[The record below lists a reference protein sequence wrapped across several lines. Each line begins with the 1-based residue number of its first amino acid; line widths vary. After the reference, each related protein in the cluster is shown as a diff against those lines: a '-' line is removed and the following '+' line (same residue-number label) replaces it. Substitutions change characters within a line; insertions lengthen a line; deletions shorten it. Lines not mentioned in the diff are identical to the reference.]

1 MRLKYNKEKQ
11 NDTAIMK
18 PTEKFKSIKRSE
30 LISKI
35 IILIILTAGAIFI
48 MFPLL
53 WMISTALKSD
63 RELFTNTSFIP
74 RDWMWSNFLR
84 AWNSAPFTT
93 YLKNTLFITIMGVAG
108 ALLSNSLVAYG
119 FAKINF
125 KGKKVM
131 FAMVLATMM
140 IPGTVTMIP
149 TYILFAKLKWVGT
162 FLPLVVPPFFAGAF
176 NVFLLRQFLLGIPND
191 YSEAAKIEGAGE
203 LAIYWKIILP
213 LCKPALTAIAIFEFN
228 GKWNDFMGPLLYLT
242 KEKMY
247 TLQIGLRTFQ
257 GSNGMEWQM
266 FMAASLIVL
275 LPVVVTFFTLQNY
288 FIEGVSMSG
297 IKG

>member
-1 MRLKYNKEKQ
+1 MYVGIDKEKNELNLKYT
-11 NDTAIMK
+11 D
-18 PTEKFKSIKRSE
+18 KFKSKKRGE
-30 LISKI
+30 LIGKI
-35 IILIILTAGAIFI
+35 IVLVILTIGAVFI

-63 RELFTNTSFIP
+63 KELFINTSFIP
-74 RDWMWSNFLR
+74 RDWVWENFPK
-84 AWNSAPFTT
+84 AWKSAPFTI
-93 YLKNTLFITIMGVAG
+93 YLKNTVFITIMGVIG
-108 ALLSNSLVAYG
+108 ALISNSLVAYG

-125 KGKKVM
+125 KGKKVL
-131 FAMVLATMM
+131 FAIVLATMM

-149 TYILFAKLKWVGT
+149 TYILYSRLKWVGT

-191 YSEAAKIEGAGE
+191 YSEAAKIEGANE
-203 LAIYWKIILP
+203 FMIYWKIILP

-242 KEKMY
+242 DEKMY
-247 TLQIGLRTFQ
+247 TLQMGLRTFQ
-257 GSNGMEWQM
+257 GQNGMEWQL

-275 LPVVVTFFTLQNY
+275 LPVIIIFFTLQNY

>member
-1 MRLKYNKEKQ
+1 MQLKYNNKKENEDFVIKSSLK
-11 NDTAIMK
+11 NK
-18 PTEKFKSIKRSE
+18 SKKRTETIG
-30 LISKI
+30 KI
-35 IILIILTAGAIFI
+35 VIFILLAVGAIFI

-53 WMISTALKSD
+53 WMVSTALKSD
-63 RELFTNTSFIP
+63 KELFVNASFIP
-74 RDWMWSNFLR
+74 KDWVWSNFPK
-84 AWNSAPFTT
+84 AWKSAPFTT
-93 YLKNTLFITIMGVAG
+93 YLKNTLFITVMGVIG
-108 ALLSNSLVAYG
+108 AIISNSLVAYG
-119 FAKINF
+119 FARINF
-125 KGKKVM
+125 KGKKVL

-149 TYILFAKLKWVGT
+149 TYILFAKLRWVGT

-176 NVFLLRQFLLGIPND
+176 NVFLLRQFLLGVPND
-191 YSEAAKIEGAGE
+191 YSEAAKIEGANE
-203 LAIYWKIILP
+203 FMIYWKIILP

-228 GKWNDFMGPLLYLT
+228 GKWNDFMGPLLYLN

-266 FMAASLIVL
+266 FMAASLMVL
-275 LPVVVTFFTLQNY
+275 LPVVVIFFVLQNY